1 MNVGSVGAVTIP
13 PNPDSRSRAQLEHD
27 QRKLDADTQAKA
39 SWPRVAA
46 DQLAVARSA
55 QQVVAAQSTTT
66 VDVKL

>member
-1 MNVGSVGAVTIP
+1 MNVGTVGAVTIP
-13 PNPDSRSRAQLEHD
+13 PNPDSRSRAQLAHD
-27 QRKLDADTQAKA
+27 EKKLDADTQAGA

-55 QQVVAAQSTTT
+55 QQVVAAQSSTK